1 MTLCDDETQRNVVSK
16 LRIFKSLGGVRY
28 QEKVTEGMSWMKVR
42 DISNK
47 PLVEFIDSEMRPF
60 DEFYGVEL
68 MELKAV
74 PAN

>member
-16 LRIFKSLGGVRY
+16 LRTFKSLGGVRY

-60 DEFYGVEL
+60 DEFTE
-68 MELKAV
+68 
-74 PAN
+74 